1 MTLDELEPLAIP
13 LLIFI
18 ARLGDVSLGT
28 LRMIF
33 TINGMRWL
41 PAALGFVE
49 VVIWVVAVGNAVAN
63 LDQPLVLIG
72 YAGGFAMG
80 TVLGAV
86 IEERIAIG
94 YRIVTI
100 VNPIVEVHLAA
111 SMRESGFAVT
121 QVAGQGRA
129 GPVEVVIA
137 VVRRRSLPG
146 LAARVREL
154 VPSAFMTVERA
165 DRAVAG
171 FLGPDARTSQRPW
184 FRGIAVRK

>member
-1 MTLDELEPLAIP
+1 MTLENLEPLAIP
-13 LLIFI
+13 LLIFV

-33 TINGMRWL
+33 TISGMRWL

-49 VVIWVVAVGNAVAN
+49 VVIWVVAIGNAVTN
-63 LDQPLVLIG
+63 LDQPLVLVG

-80 TVLGAV
+80 TVLGSI
-86 IEERIAIG
+86 IEARIAIG
-94 YRIVTI
+94 HRVVTI
-100 VNPIVEVHLAA
+100 VNPVVEIDLASA
-111 SMRESGFAVT
+111 MRESGFVVT

-165 DRAVAG
+165 ERAVAG
-171 FLGPDARTSQRPW
+171 LIAPGARTAERPW

>member
-1 MTLDELEPLAIP
+1 MSLDQFEPLAIP
-13 LLIFI
+13 ALIFV
-18 ARLGDVSLGT
+18 ARLCDVSLGT

-49 VVIWVVAVGNAVAN
+49 VVIWVVAVGNAVTN

-80 TVLGAV
+80 TLVGAL

-94 YRIVTI
+94 YRVVT
-100 VNPIVEVHLAA
+100 VMSAEPEVHLAA
-111 SMRESGFAVT
+111 LIREGGFAVT
-121 QVAGQGRA
+121 RVAGEGRS
-129 GPVEVVIA
+129 GPVEVAIA
-137 VVRRRSLPG
+137 VVQRRALPR
-146 LAARVREL
+146 LSEHIRL
-154 VPSAFMTVERA
+154 VAPAAFMTVERA

-171 FLGPDARTSQRPW
+171 IVAPGARTAQRPW
-184 FRGIAVRK
+184 FRGISVRK

>member
-1 MTLDELEPLAIP
+1 MTIETAGIA
-13 LLIFI
+13 LLIFV

-33 TINGMRWL
+33 TMNGMRWR

-49 VVIWVVAVGNAVAN
+49 VVIWVVAVGNVVTN
-63 LDQPLVLIG
+63 LDQPLVLVG

-80 TVLGAV
+80 TLLGAA

-94 YRIVTI
+94 YRVVTI
-100 VNPIVEVHLAA
+100 VNPETELRLAERI
-111 SMRESGFAVT
+111 REAGFAVT
-121 QVAGQGRA
+121 QVAGEGRG

-137 VVRRRSLPG
+137 VVRRRSMPT
-146 LAARVREL
+146 LAARVQEVAPR
-154 VPSAFMTVERA
+154 AFMTVERA
-165 DRAVAG
+165 ERAIAG
-171 FLGPDARTSQRPW
+171 FLAPGARTAQRPW